1 MKVTRAR
8 APMPKVFSLDEIKP
22 GEVVRFVNGDVLY
35 IVGDVINSTTI
46 SINTLPGYPR
56 VGIMNIETGA
66 ISAPLADTKVVRV
79 KLECKHIG
87 DA

>member
-1 MKVTRAR
+1 
-8 APMPKVFSLDEIKP
+8 MPKVHSLGEIKP
-22 GEVVRFVNGDVLY
+22 GEVVRFANGDVLY
-35 IVGDVINSTTI
+35 IVGEVVNSTTV

-56 VGIMNIETGA
+56 VGITNIETGA

-79 KLECKHIG
+79 KVECKHVG